1 MSQIKAYGD
10 NILCVDGDFGEK
22 TTSAGIIIQK
32 TIGKAEGITP
42 RWFRVFEVG
51 PDVESLQPGQ
61 WVFVEFGR
69 WTEGFTVE
77 DERFDTDNNKKTVWK
92 IDPKGCMAVSDEM
105 PDTLNVATDVVS
117 AQQMTRY

>member
-1 MSQIKAYGD
+1 MTQIRAYGD
-10 NILCVDGDFGEK
+10 NILCTDGDFGEK

-51 PDVESLQPGQ
+51 PDIDWLQPGQ

-77 DERFDTDNNKKTVWK
+77 DDRFETDNKKQTVWK
-92 IDPKGCMAVSDEM
+92 VDPKGCMAVADEPPETVNLTSD
-105 PDTLNVATDVVS
+105 TVT
-117 AQQMTRY
+117 AQYMTR